1 MAKIRFNNIGSIIC
15 LLNPTTKEKVY
26 FFCDE
31 MEWKYAYRRA
41 LEMLEKNAYKQFGL
55 LSITRTLSYENM

>member
-1 MAKIRFNNIGSIIC
+1 MAKIRFNYTGFIIC
-15 LLNPTTKEKVY
+15 LLNPHTKEKVY

-31 MEWKYAYRRA
+31 MEWKCAYWCA
-41 LEMLEKNAYKQFGL
+41 LEMLEKAAYSQFGL